1 MTKNPLPDTLPI
13 GCRICQC
20 KYAPTE
26 ILEVFKVDDTDPGRV
41 YLCRENGVVLQ
52 CSQRV
57 ELLRDFDYELVT
69 ETTN

>member
-1 MTKNPLPDTLPI
+1 MTNNPLPDTLPI

-41 YLCRENGVVLQ
+41 YLMRENGVALRN
-52 CSQRV
+52 SQSV
-57 ELLRDFDYELVT
+57 ELLRDYDFEIVV